1 MGEGLTIW
9 RALLEYLPCRKFLE
23 TLNRGLHM
31 SPKNPKWRMNYEF
44 FPSLKHVNDLLFSF

>member
-23 TLNRGLHM
+23 TLKRGLHM